1 MLRRIAVILALATV
15 VGLSAGCQPEPAPTP
30 TAPVFAS
37 EDAAF
42 AAAEETYRAYVDA
55 LNQVDLSDPE
65 TFEAVYA
72 WTTGE
77 ANAEA
82 RETFSRMHADQWTV
96 TGTSVPT
103 AVDPRSWSGADLG
116 EIDVAVCLDVSSVQ
130 LTDASGK
137 SVVSA
142 DRPNVQSML
151 VSMSASNSNAT
162 GWVIS
167 DFEGR
172 TGEPTCE

>member
-15 VGLSAGCQPEPAPTP
+15 VGLSAGCQPEPAPAP

-72 WTTGE
+72 WTTGDF
-77 ANAEA
+77 NADE
-82 RETFSRMHADQWTV
+82 RKTLSTMHANDWTLSGSSVVSRVDYLDMNDQFAKV
-96 TGTSVPT
+96 
-103 AVDPRSWSGADLG
+103 ALG
-116 EIDVAVCLDVSSVQ
+116 SCVDVSSIR
-130 LTDASGK
+130 LLDADGASQ
-137 SVVSA
+137 VSP
-142 DRPNVQSML
+142 DRPDVQTTRVDL
-151 VSMSASNSNAT
+151 VASKSSPT
-162 GWVIS
+162 GYLIVEVAGHELDPPCQS
-167 DFEGR
+167 
-172 TGEPTCE
+172 

>member
-1 MLRRIAVILALATV
+1 MLRRVAVILALATV

-37 EDAAF
+37 EDEAF

-77 ANAEA
+77 FNADE
-82 RETFSRMHADQWTV
+82 RRTLSTMHADDWTLS
-96 TGTSVPT
+96 GSSVISR
-103 AVDPRSWSGADLG
+103 VDHLGMNDRFAEVAIGAC
-116 EIDVAVCLDVSSVQ
+116 VDVSSIRLVDADGASQVASERPDVQ
-130 LTDASGK
+130 TTKVDLVASK
-137 SVVSA
+137 SS
-142 DRPNVQSML
+142 S
-151 VSMSASNSNAT
+151 T
-162 GWVIS
+162 GYLIIEVAGYEL
-167 DFEGR
+167 D
-172 TGEPTCE
+172 PPCQL